1 MVGATFVL
9 MVCTFG
15 AYDFFV
21 NRRNRKIVD
30 AAAKFNSIV
39 SSLFPENVR
48 ERLFADA
55 EEKMRKKEKVNGIK
69 SIDDLLAVEDP
80 SQVEAVPAKND
91 KPVRCSLS
99 CSQLRVPL
107 STVG

>member
-1 MVGATFVL
+1 ML
-9 MVCTFG
+9 MVSTFF

-30 AAAKFNSIV
+30 AAAKFNHVV

-55 EEKMRKKEKVNGIK
+55 EEKMRKKEKVNAFK
-69 SIDDLLAVEDP
+69 SIDQFMMEDDLSEDRDDGTP
-80 SQVEAVPAKND
+80 GM
-91 KPVRCSLS
+91 PVSYHMC
-99 CSQLRVPL
+99 CV
-107 STVG
+107 